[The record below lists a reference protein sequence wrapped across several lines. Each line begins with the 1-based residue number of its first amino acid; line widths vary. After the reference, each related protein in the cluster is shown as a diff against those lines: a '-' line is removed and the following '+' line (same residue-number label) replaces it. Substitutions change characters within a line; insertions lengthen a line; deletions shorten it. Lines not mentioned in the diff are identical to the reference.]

1 MQKCVKGMED
11 LVFAIL
17 FMSLNP
23 SQIEKGLLHFTRK
36 KNRILEVQSGKITF
50 QIFHFSWQKLL

>member
-36 KNRILEVQSGKITF
+36 KRILEVQSDKITLK
-50 QIFHFSWQKLL
+50 IFHFSWQKLL